1 MFSHHP
7 RDIRLSTYSV
17 HRLWETCHPFEH
29 LHLLASSS
37 AMGIRTAFSAAESA
51 DAYQG
56 SARLYDHRALQAFD
70 LVAVAVAVAA
80 AVDVEVDFAESCIAV
95 AVSIYAPHLG

>member
-1 MFSHHP
+1 M
-7 RDIRLSTYSV
+7 

-56 SARLYDHRALQAFD
+56 SARLYDHWALQAFD
-70 LVAVAVAVAA
+70 LVVVAVAVAA
-80 AVDVEVDFAESCIAV
+80 AVDVDVEVDFAESCIAV

>member
-7 RDIRLSTYSV
+7 LDIRLSTYSV
-17 HRLWETCHPFEH
+17 HRLWETCHPFGH

-37 AMGIRTAFSAAESA
+37 ATGIQIAFSAAESG
-51 DAYQG
+51 DAYRG
-56 SARLYDHRALQAFD
+56 SARLYDHWVSQTFD
-70 LVAVAVAVAA
+70 LADVAVAA
-80 AVDVEVDFAESCIAV
+80 VVVVVVEFDFAESCIVV

>member
-1 MFSHHP
+1 
-7 RDIRLSTYSV
+7 
-17 HRLWETCHPFEH
+17 
-29 LHLLASSS
+29 
-37 AMGIRTAFSAAESA
+37 MGIRTAFSAAESA

-56 SARLYDHRALQAFD
+56 SARLYDHWALQAFD

>member
-56 SARLYDHRALQAFD
+56 SARLYDHWALQAFD